1 MIIFLRFKQTFAY
14 SAGAQSGGTVFKLRG
29 FSAFFG
35 LVLMALVAFPV
46 VVAAQAT
53 SETLPAKKAG
63 VKRLCVYAGGPQG
76 EAVSSDLM
84 TLFQGDPSI
93 LEAVA
98 ITNRVETFRQAEI
111 QKKECDLLLDSSFT
125 QIPAKSGG
133 FLSKAA
139 EVGKAVNNET
149 GIGNSSASRIYTTNR
164 QADAADHI
172 TRVLTP
178 NPKDKV
184 KVGYKLI
191 SMSSKQSLLSQEKEV
206 TANDLKTFLEKF
218 ANDVVMQSLK

>member
-1 MIIFLRFKQTFAY
+1 
-14 SAGAQSGGTVFKLRG
+14 VFKLRG
-29 FSAFFG
+29 FSSYFG

-46 VVAAQAT
+46 IVAAQAT
-53 SETLPAKKAG
+53 NETLPPKKAG
-63 VKRLCVYAGGPQG
+63 IKRLCVYSGGPQG

-111 QKKECDLLLDSSFT
+111 QKKECDLLLDASFT
-125 QIPAKSGG
+125 QIPGKSGGG
-133 FLSKAA
+133 FLSKAK
-139 EVGKAVNNET
+139 EVGKTINNET
-149 GIGNSSASRIYTTNR
+149 GIVNNSASRIYTTNR

-172 TRVLTP
+172 SKVLTP
-178 NPKDKV
+178 DPKDKV

-206 TANDLKTFLEKF
+206 SAADLKTFLEKF

>member
-1 MIIFLRFKQTFAY
+1 
-14 SAGAQSGGTVFKLRG
+14 
-29 FSAFFG
+29 
-35 LVLMALVAFPV
+35 MALVTFPV
-46 VVAAQAT
+46 IVAAQT
-53 SETLPAKKAG
+53 NNDTLPPKKAG
-63 VKRLCVYAGGPQG
+63 VKRLCVYSGGPQG

-111 QKKECDLLLDSSFT
+111 QKKECDLLLDASFT
-125 QIPAKSGG
+125 QIPGKSGGG
-133 FLSKAA
+133 FLSKAK
-139 EVGKAVNNET
+139 EVGKTINNET
-149 GIGNSSASRIYTTNR
+149 GIVNNSASRIYTTNR

-172 TRVLTP
+172 SKVLTP
-178 NPKDKV
+178 DPKDKV

-206 TANDLKTFLEKF
+206 SAADLKTFLEKF
-218 ANDVVMQSLK
+218 ANDVVVQSLK

>member
-1 MIIFLRFKQTFAY
+1 
-14 SAGAQSGGTVFKLRG
+14 VFKLRG
-29 FSAFFG
+29 FSSYFG

-46 VVAAQAT
+46 IVAAQAT
-53 SETLPAKKAG
+53 NETLPPKKAG
-63 VKRLCVYAGGPQG
+63 VKRLCVYSGGPQG

-125 QIPAKSGG
+125 QVPAKSGGG
-133 FLSKAA
+133 FLSKAKD
-139 EVGKAVNNET
+139 VGKTINNET
-149 GIGNSSASRIYTTNR
+149 GIVNNSASRIYTTNR

-172 TRVLTP
+172 SKVLTP
-178 NPKDKV
+178 DPKDKV

-206 TANDLKTFLEKF
+206 SASDLKTFLEKF

>member
-1 MIIFLRFKQTFAY
+1 M
-14 SAGAQSGGTVFKLRG
+14 FKLRG
-29 FSAFFG
+29 FSSYFG

-46 VVAAQAT
+46 IVAAQAT
-53 SETLPAKKAG
+53 NETLPPKKAG
-63 VKRLCVYAGGPQG
+63 VKRLCVYSGGPQG

-111 QKKECDLLLDSSFT
+111 QKKECDLLLDASFT
-125 QIPAKSGG
+125 QIPGKSGGG
-133 FLSKAA
+133 FLSKAKD
-139 EVGKAVNNET
+139 VGKTINNET
-149 GIGNSSASRIYTTNR
+149 GIVNNSASRIYTTNR

-172 TRVLTP
+172 SKVLTP
-178 NPKDKV
+178 DPKDKV

-206 TANDLKTFLEKF
+206 SAADLKTFLEKF

>member
-1 MIIFLRFKQTFAY
+1 M
-14 SAGAQSGGTVFKLRG
+14 FKLRG
-29 FSAFFG
+29 FSSYFG

-46 VVAAQAT
+46 VVAAQANN
-53 SETLPAKKAG
+53 ETLPPKKVG
-63 VKRLCVYAGGPQG
+63 VKRLCVYSGGPQG

-98 ITNRVETFRQAEI
+98 VTNRVETFRQAEI
-111 QKKECDLLLDSSFT
+111 QKKECDLLLDASFT
-125 QIPAKSGG
+125 QIPGKSGGG
-133 FLSKAA
+133 FLSKAK
-139 EVGKAVNNET
+139 EVGKTINNET
-149 GIGNSSASRIYTTNR
+149 GIVNNSASRIYTTNR

-172 TRVLTP
+172 SKVLTP
-178 NPKDKV
+178 DPKDKV

-206 TANDLKTFLEKF
+206 SASDLKTFLEKF

>member
-1 MIIFLRFKQTFAY
+1 M
-14 SAGAQSGGTVFKLRG
+14 FKLRG
-29 FSAFFG
+29 FSSCFG

-46 VVAAQAT
+46 IVAAQT
-53 SETLPAKKAG
+53 NNDTLPPKKAG
-63 VKRLCVYAGGPQG
+63 VKRLCVYSGGPQG

-111 QKKECDLLLDSSFT
+111 QKKECDLLLDASFT
-125 QIPAKSGG
+125 QIPGKSGGG
-133 FLSKAA
+133 FLSKAK
-139 EVGKAVNNET
+139 EVGKTINNET
-149 GIGNSSASRIYTTNR
+149 GIVNNSASRIYTTNR

-172 TRVLTP
+172 SKVLTP
-178 NPKDKV
+178 DPKDKV

-206 TANDLKTFLEKF
+206 SAADLKTFLEKF

>member
-1 MIIFLRFKQTFAY
+1 M
-14 SAGAQSGGTVFKLRG
+14 
-29 FSAFFG
+29 AF
-35 LVLMALVAFPV
+35 VALPV
-46 VVAAQAT
+46 IVAAQAN
-53 SETLPAKKAG
+53 SDALPPRKAG

-98 ITNRVETFRQAEI
+98 VTNHVEAFRQSEV
-111 QKKECDLLLDSSFT
+111 QKKECDLLLDSTFT

-133 FLSKAA
+133 GFLNKAK
-139 EVGKAVNNET
+139 EVGKTVNNET
-149 GIGNSSASRIYTTNR
+149 GIVNNSASRINTTNR

-172 TRVLTP
+172 SKVLTP
-178 NPKDKV
+178 DPKDKV

-191 SMSSKQSLLSQEKEV
+191 SMTSKQSLLSQEKEV
-206 TANDLKTFLEKF
+206 SGADLKTFLEKF
-218 ANDVVMQSLK
+218 ANDVVTQSLK

>member
-1 MIIFLRFKQTFAY
+1 MFKPRVSSTFC
-14 SAGAQSGGTVFKLRG
+14 
-29 FSAFFG
+29 G
-35 LVLMALVAFPV
+35 LVLMAFVAFPV
-46 VVAAQAT
+46 VVAAQAN
-53 SETLPAKKAG
+53 SEALPPRKAG

-76 EAVSSDLM
+76 EAVSADLM

-98 ITNRVETFRQAEI
+98 VTNHVEAFRQSEV
-111 QKKECDLLLDSSFT
+111 QKKECDLLLDSTFT

-133 FLSKAA
+133 GFLNKAK
-139 EVGKAVNNET
+139 EVGKTVNNET
-149 GIGNSSASRIYTTNR
+149 GIVNNSAARINTTNR

-172 TRVLTP
+172 SKVLTP
-178 NPKDKV
+178 DPKDKV

-206 TANDLKTFLEKF
+206 SAADLKPFLEKF
-218 ANDVVMQSLK
+218 ANDVVTQSLK

>member
-1 MIIFLRFKQTFAY
+1 
-14 SAGAQSGGTVFKLRG
+14 VFNLRG
-29 FSAFFG
+29 FSSYFG

-46 VVAAQAT
+46 IVAAQAT
-53 SETLPAKKAG
+53 NETLPPKKAG
-63 VKRLCVYAGGPQG
+63 VKRLCVYSGGPQG

-111 QKKECDLLLDSSFT
+111 QKKECDLLLDASFT
-125 QIPAKSGG
+125 QIPGKSGGG
-133 FLSKAA
+133 FLSKAK
-139 EVGKAVNNET
+139 EVGKTINNET
-149 GIGNSSASRIYTTNR
+149 GIVNNSASRIYTTNR

-172 TRVLTP
+172 SKVLTP
-178 NPKDKV
+178 DPKDKV

-206 TANDLKTFLEKF
+206 SAADLKTFLEKF

>member
-1 MIIFLRFKQTFAY
+1 
-14 SAGAQSGGTVFKLRG
+14 VFKLRVL
-29 FSAFFG
+29 SAFFV
-35 LVLMALVAFPV
+35 LVLTALVAFPV
-46 VVAAQAT
+46 AVAAQAAGVT
-53 SETLPAKKAG
+53 AQAANETLPAKKAG
-63 VKRLCVYAGGPQG
+63 VKRLCVYPGGPQG

-98 ITNRVETFRQAEI
+98 ITNRVETFRQAEV

-133 FLSKAA
+133 GFLSKATD
-139 EVGKAVNNET
+139 VGKAINNET
-149 GIGNSSASRIYTTNR
+149 GIANNSASRIYTTNR

-172 TRVLTP
+172 TKVLTP

-191 SMSSKQSLLSQEKEV
+191 SMSTKQSLLSQEKEV
-206 TANDLKTFLEKF
+206 SAADLKTYLEKF
-218 ANDVVMQSLK
+218 ANDVVVQSLK

>member
-1 MIIFLRFKQTFAY
+1 MFN
-14 SAGAQSGGTVFKLRG
+14 LRG
-29 FSAFFG
+29 FSSYFG
-35 LVLMALVAFPV
+35 LVLIALVAFPV
-46 VVAAQAT
+46 IGAAQAT
-53 SETLPAKKAG
+53 NETLPPKKAG
-63 VKRLCVYAGGPQG
+63 VKRLCVYSGGPQG

-111 QKKECDLLLDSSFT
+111 QKKECDLLLDASFT
-125 QIPAKSGG
+125 QIPGKSGGG
-133 FLSKAA
+133 FLSKAK
-139 EVGKAVNNET
+139 EVGKTINNET
-149 GIGNSSASRIYTTNR
+149 GIVNNSASRIYTTNR

-172 TRVLTP
+172 SKVLTP
-178 NPKDKV
+178 DPKDKV

-206 TANDLKTFLEKF
+206 SAADLKTFLEKF

>member
-1 MIIFLRFKQTFAY
+1 
-14 SAGAQSGGTVFKLRG
+14 VFNLRG
-29 FSAFFG
+29 FSSYFG

-46 VVAAQAT
+46 IVAAQT
-53 SETLPAKKAG
+53 NNDTLPPKKAG
-63 VKRLCVYAGGPQG
+63 VKRLCVYSGGPQG

-98 ITNRVETFRQAEI
+98 ITNRVEAFRQAEI

-125 QIPAKSGG
+125 HIPAKSGG
-133 FLSKAA
+133 GFLGIAKD
-139 EVGKAVNNET
+139 VGKTINNET
-149 GIGNSSASRIYTTNR
+149 GIVNNSASRIYTTNR
-164 QADAADHI
+164 QADAVDHI
-172 TRVLTP
+172 SKVLTP
-178 NPKDKV
+178 DPKDKV
-184 KVGYKLI
+184 KVSYKLV

-206 TANDLKTFLEKF
+206 SAADLKTFLEKF

>member
-1 MIIFLRFKQTFAY
+1 M
-14 SAGAQSGGTVFKLRG
+14 FKLRG
-29 FSAFFG
+29 FSSCFG

-46 VVAAQAT
+46 IVAAQANN
-53 SETLPAKKAG
+53 ETLPAKKAG
-63 VKRLCVYAGGPQG
+63 VKRLCVYSGGPQG

-125 QIPAKSGG
+125 QIPGKSGGG
-133 FLSKAA
+133 FLSKAK
-139 EVGKAVNNET
+139 EVGKTINNET
-149 GIGNSSASRIYTTNR
+149 GIVNNSASRIYTTNR
-164 QADAADHI
+164 QADAVDHI
-172 TRVLTP
+172 SKVLTP
-178 NPKDKV
+178 DPKDKV

-206 TANDLKTFLEKF
+206 SAADLKTFLEKF
-218 ANDVVMQSLK
+218 ANDVVVQSLK

>member
-1 MIIFLRFKQTFAY
+1 
-14 SAGAQSGGTVFKLRG
+14 VFKLRG
-29 FSAFFG
+29 FLSCFG

-46 VVAAQAT
+46 IVAAQANN
-53 SETLPAKKAG
+53 ETLPPKKAG
-63 VKRLCVYAGGPQG
+63 VKRLCVYSGGPQG

-98 ITNRVETFRQAEI
+98 ITNRVEAFRQAEI

-125 QIPAKSGG
+125 HIPAKSGG
-133 FLSKAA
+133 GFLSIAKD
-139 EVGKAVNNET
+139 VGKTINNET
-149 GIGNSSASRIYTTNR
+149 GIVNNSASRIYTTNR
-164 QADAADHI
+164 QADAVDHI
-172 TRVLTP
+172 SKVLTP
-178 NPKDKV
+178 DPKDKV

-206 TANDLKTFLEKF
+206 SAADLKTFLEKF
-218 ANDVVMQSLK
+218 ANDVVVQSLK

>member
-1 MIIFLRFKQTFAY
+1 M
-14 SAGAQSGGTVFKLRG
+14 FKLRG
-29 FSAFFG
+29 LSSYFG

-46 VVAAQAT
+46 IVAAQAT
-53 SETLPAKKAG
+53 NETLPPKKAG
-63 VKRLCVYAGGPQG
+63 VKRLCVYSGGPQG

-111 QKKECDLLLDSSFT
+111 QKKECDLLLDASFT
-125 QIPAKSGG
+125 QIPGKSGGG
-133 FLSKAA
+133 FLSKAK
-139 EVGKAVNNET
+139 EVGKTINNET
-149 GIGNSSASRIYTTNR
+149 GIVNNSASRIYTTNR
-164 QADAADHI
+164 QADAVDHI
-172 TRVLTP
+172 SKVLTP
-178 NPKDKV
+178 DPKDKV

-206 TANDLKTFLEKF
+206 SAADLKTFLEKF

>member
-1 MIIFLRFKQTFAY
+1 M
-14 SAGAQSGGTVFKLRG
+14 FKLRG
-29 FSAFFG
+29 FSSYFG

-46 VVAAQAT
+46 IVAAQANN
-53 SETLPAKKAG
+53 ETLPAKKAG
-63 VKRLCVYAGGPQG
+63 VKRLCVYSGGPQG

-98 ITNRVETFRQAEI
+98 VTNRVETFRQAEI

-125 QIPAKSGG
+125 QIPGKSGDG
-133 FLSKAA
+133 FLSKAK
-139 EVGKAVNNET
+139 EVGKTINNET
-149 GIGNSSASRIYTTNR
+149 GIVNNSASRIYTTNR

-172 TRVLTP
+172 SKVLTP
-178 NPKDKV
+178 DPKDKV

-206 TANDLKTFLEKF
+206 SAADLKTFLEKF

>member
-1 MIIFLRFKQTFAY
+1 M
-14 SAGAQSGGTVFKLRG
+14 FKLRG
-29 FSAFFG
+29 FSSYFG

-46 VVAAQAT
+46 IVAAQAT
-53 SETLPAKKAG
+53 NETLPPKKAG
-63 VKRLCVYAGGPQG
+63 VKRLCVYSGGPQG

-98 ITNRVETFRQAEI
+98 VTNRVETFRQAEI
-111 QKKECDLLLDSSFT
+111 QKKECDLLLDASFT
-125 QIPAKSGG
+125 QIPGKSGGG
-133 FLSKAA
+133 FLSKAK
-139 EVGKAVNNET
+139 EVGKTINNET
-149 GIGNSSASRIYTTNR
+149 GIVNNSASRIYTTNR

-172 TRVLTP
+172 SKVLTP
-178 NPKDKV
+178 DPKDKV

-206 TANDLKTFLEKF
+206 SAADLKTFLEKF